1 MSRRNDSDH
10 TNLEHLR
17 QQLTQEVQRVDKAR
31 IQELVNAIVDRMR
44 SEGAPPE
51 RVVIAV
57 KSAIV
62 SGLDPVTSPD
72 PAKRGDSEKLLRD
85 CLGWCLQRYYVLN
98 D

>member
-1 MSRRNDSDH
+1 MSQGNDTSRS
-10 TNLEHLR
+10 NLEHLR
-17 QQLTQEVQRVDKAR
+17 QQLAQEVQRVDKPR

-62 SGLDPVTSPD
+62 TGLGPTASPD
-72 PAKRGDSEKLLRD
+72 PAKRTDSEKLLRD

>member
-1 MSRRNDSDH
+1 MSHAPDAAH
-10 TNLEHLR
+10 ANLEHLA
-17 QQLTQEVQRVDKAR
+17 QQLTKEVQRVDKAR
-31 IQELVNAIVDRMR
+31 IKELVNTIVDRMR

-62 SGLDPVTSPD
+62 SGLNPIASPD
-72 PAKRGDSEKLLRD
+72 PAKRTDSERLLRD
-85 CLGWCLQRYYVLN
+85 YLGWCLQRYYVLN

>member
-1 MSRRNDSDH
+1 MCPANDATHAD
-10 TNLEHLR
+10 LEQLR
-17 QQLTQEVQRVDKAR
+17 QELTRQVQRVDKAR
-31 IQELVNAIVDRMR
+31 IHELVNAIVDRMR

-62 SGLDPVTSPD
+62 TGLGPVVPPD
-72 PAKRGDSEKLLRD
+72 PARRNESENLLKD